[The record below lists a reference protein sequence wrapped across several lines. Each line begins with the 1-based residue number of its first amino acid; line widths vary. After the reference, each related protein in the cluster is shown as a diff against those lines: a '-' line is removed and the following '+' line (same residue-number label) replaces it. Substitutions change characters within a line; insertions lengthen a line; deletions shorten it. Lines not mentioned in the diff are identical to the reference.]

1 MRNVPMHAI
10 PPALRIPDEVLRDL
24 REKCLLPVIL
34 QSLFNVGAYLF
45 LYVVGGWIG
54 AWWLWPI
61 IWWFQGFILS
71 GFLGASHDCAHGT
84 FATTPWG
91 NRVAGV
97 LWSSTVLFNFTIYKY
112 YHLEHH
118 KYTSVPGD
126 TEPSGVFQR
135 FWDYLRALPMTG
147 FFVPFWI
154 MALQTVCRRFPHFV
168 RSVKARHDARVDTV
182 MLLAWLFLLSGITA
196 LWPQQVLLGYW
207 CPLVLYFP
215 MVFFTSI
222 PEHYSCDEGPDLLRN
237 TRSLSSNFLYRYV
250 FWNGNYH
257 AEHHVYPAV
266 PSYNLPRLHALIGN
280 HFKCQERSYVL
291 FHLKVIRGL
300 LQGRTS
306 EDKKVLTPLKRI
318 DYELYNLHVPVAP
331 KKIGD
336 QHEDWRKPGGPTSEG

>member
-1 MRNVPMHAI
+1 
-10 PPALRIPDEVLRDL
+10 
-24 REKCLLPVIL
+24 
-34 QSLFNVGAYLF
+34 
-45 LYVVGGWIG
+45 
-54 AWWLWPI
+54 
-61 IWWFQGFILS
+61 
-71 GFLGASHDCAHGT
+71 
-84 FATTPWG
+84 
-91 NRVAGV
+91 
-97 LWSSTVLFNFTIYKY
+97 
-112 YHLEHH
+112 
-118 KYTSVPGD
+118 
-126 TEPSGVFQR
+126 
-135 FWDYLRALPMTG
+135 
-147 FFVPFWI
+147 
-154 MALQTVCRRFPHFV
+154 
-168 RSVKARHDARVDTV
+168 

-222 PEHYSCDEGPDLLRN
+222 PEHYGCDEGSDLLRN

-300 LQGRTS
+300 LQGLTS

-336 QHEDWRKPGGPTSEG
+336 QHEDWRKTGGPTPEG